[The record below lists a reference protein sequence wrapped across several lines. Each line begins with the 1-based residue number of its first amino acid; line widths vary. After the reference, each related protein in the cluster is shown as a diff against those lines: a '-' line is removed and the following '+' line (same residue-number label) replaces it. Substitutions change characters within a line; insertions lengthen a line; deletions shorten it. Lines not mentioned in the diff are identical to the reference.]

1 MTTTTQIIADF
12 VALYEGKD
20 EEVSL
25 TEMKKSLSEVY
36 KAVSSGK
43 KKSTKKTKGDDE
55 ASDKPK
61 RAATAYNLFMKEQM
75 EKLKEEGSSLTG
87 KEKMQKIAELWK
99 QAKAFSSS
107 DEEAVAADDEKEAVV
122 AKSAGKASRKSIE
135 SK

>member
-1 MTTTTQIIADF
+1 MTTTIQIITNF

-20 EEVSL
+20 DEVSL
-25 TEMKKSLSEVY
+25 AEMKKSLTEVY
-36 KAVSSGK
+36 KASSSGK
-43 KKSTKKTKGDDE
+43 KKTTKKTKGDDG

-61 RAATAYNLFMKEQM
+61 RAATAYNLFMKEQI

-107 DEEAVAADDEKEAVV
+107 DEEAVPADDEKDTVV
-122 AKSAGKASRKSIE
+122 AKSTG